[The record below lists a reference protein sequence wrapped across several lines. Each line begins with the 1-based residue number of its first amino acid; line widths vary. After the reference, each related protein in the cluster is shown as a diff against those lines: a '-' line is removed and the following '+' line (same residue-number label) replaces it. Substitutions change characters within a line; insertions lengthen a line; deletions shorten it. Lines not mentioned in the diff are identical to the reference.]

1 MGSNRYPKVRER
13 GPGVPFT
20 ADNVALAAGLTGRE
34 VLYDLYAGA
43 GSMGLVLAPKAS
55 EVIAVEIV
63 EAPVARALDPVAAK
77 TMDDEGVPWDGNS
90 HVRLEDRE
98 SGERWTLT
106 AKQAHELALAL
117 MAAARDVNRA
127 GGR

>member
-1 MGSNRYPKVRER
+1 MTRER
-13 GPGVPFT
+13 KIRYGEPGVLS
-20 ADNVALAAGLTGRE
+20 DE
-34 VLYDLYAGA
+34 VF
-43 GSMGLVLAPKAS
+43 V
-55 EVIAVEIV
+55 
-63 EAPVARALDPVAAK
+63 VAAK